1 MIYSTPPSKKL
12 KTTSPFLAGVVG
24 TIAPPPG
31 ITKYITPTKGQG
43 LFTFFSNLIKFAAVI
58 AGLAL
63 IVQIIMAG
71 YGFIAANGDAK
82 KMEAAW
88 AKIWQSLLGLL
99 VIASSFALAGLAER
113 LTGINIINPDIYGP

>member
-1 MIYSTPPSKKL
+1 MD
-12 KTTSPFLAGVVG
+12 
-24 TIAPPPG
+24 
-31 ITKYITPTKGQG
+31 YICN
-43 LFTFFSNLIKFAAVI
+43 LISSNLIKFAAVI

-71 YGFIAANGDAK
+71 YGFITANGDSK

-99 VIASSFALAGLAER
+99 VVASTFILAGLAKR
-113 LTGINIINPDIYGP
+113 LTGIDPINPVIYGP